1 MKRFSPFKRGR
12 DPIPE
17 RPLSVGYRTSSSNR
31 FRARRQNCREVA
43 AFPNGKHDNQVD
55 SLTRFLRATR
65 LWTRPSAA
73 CFFFAGEGEGK
84 TDGTASTFRWTSR
97 PKEALLW
104 GKRAS
109 RARLPRPVI
118 RRGLP
123 GWKRRDCRGAKP
135 KEAPK

>member
-1 MKRFSPFKRGR
+1 MLLLPYLPKKAPW
-12 DPIPE
+12 
-17 RPLSVGYRTSSSNR
+17 LSTFESEGT
-31 FRARRQNCREVA
+31 
-43 AFPNGKHDNQVD
+43 AFPNGRHDDHVD
-55 SLTRFLRATR
+55 SLTQFLRALDFGHGPPR
-65 LWTRPSAA
+65 HVSFL
-73 CFFFAGEGEGK
+73 AGEGEGK

-109 RARLPRPVI
+109 RARLPRPVN
-118 RRGLP
+118 RRGLR